1 MISYF
6 NVNSDKM
13 GAGANTVLPLPS
25 LQSGENADL
34 TVYLINL
41 DIWQFGPHGY
51 FVQEVDSVELN
62 F

>member
-1 MISYF
+1 MSTATKWALVPTQFCLCHPY
-6 NVNSDKM
+6 NRVK
-13 GAGANTVLPLPS
+13 
-25 LQSGENADL
+25 NADL

-41 DIWQFGPHGY
+41 VIWQFGPHGY